1 MTLPH
6 GKSQDCRAFLRVVE
20 SYVDGELSPAA
31 IVECDRHV
39 AQCEH
44 CRERVNL
51 GRAMKGSVRELAL
64 APMPMDAKARLR
76 AAMQAEVARTAAP
89 ANVVPLPRA
98 AMLSFAAAGF
108 AAAAAFVL
116 VPRFF
121 QGNRELAEA
130 ESDEVLGEL
139 VAEHVRPLPMDG
151 TDIQTVRSL
160 EQYVG
165 VPLRPH
171 FPQSRAKLVGAR
183 IVPVQKERAAVVR
196 YELAAA
202 APSPIAHVSQAFQ
215 AAAPA
220 PARVSVLVF
229 DPRRIHLN
237 PHVPDFPAPAGARP
251 VRVTR
256 AQGLP
261 VAVTERDGVGY
272 AISGDVSE
280 QQALELVR
288 YVAGE

>member
-6 GKSQDCRAFLRVVE
+6 EKSQECRAFLRVVE
-20 SYVDGELSPAA
+20 SYVDGELAPAA
-31 IVECDRHV
+31 IVEGDRHV

-51 GRAMKGSVRELAL
+51 GRAMKGSVRELART
-64 APMPMDAKARLR
+64 PMPTDAKARLR
-76 AAMQAEVARTAAP
+76 AAMQAEVARTP
-89 ANVVPLPRA
+89 ASPKVVPLPRA
-98 AMLSFAAAGF
+98 AVASLAAAGF

-116 VPRFF
+116 APRFSPGR
-121 QGNRELAEA
+121 QARVEA
-130 ESDEVLGEL
+130 EGDDVLSEL

-151 TDIQTVRSL
+151 TDVQTVRSL

-171 FPQSRAKLVGAR
+171 FPQSRARLVGAR
-183 IVPVQKERAAVVR
+183 ILPVQKERAAIVR
-196 YELAAA
+196 YELAAPP
-202 APSPIAHVSQAFQ
+202 PSPIAHVSQSFQ
-215 AAAPA
+215 AAPPA

-237 PHVPDFPAPAGARP
+237 PQIAELSEPFGPRP

-256 AQGLP
+256 AHGLP
-261 VAVTERDGVGY
+261 IAVTERDGVGY
-272 AISGDVSE
+272 AISGDVDE
-280 QQALELVR
+280 RQALELVR

>member
-6 GKSQDCRAFLRVVE
+6 EKSQDCRAFLRVVE
-20 SYVDGELSPAA
+20 SYVDGELAPAA
-31 IVECDRHV
+31 IVEGDRHV

-51 GRAMKGSVRELAL
+51 GRAMKGSVRELAR
-64 APMPMDAKARLR
+64 APMPTDATARLR
-76 AAMQAEVARTAAP
+76 AAMQAEVARTASP
-89 ANVVPLPRA
+89 AKVVPLPRA
-98 AMLSFAAAGF
+98 AVISFAAAGF

-116 VPRFF
+116 APRFS
-121 QGNRELAEA
+121 QGNRALAET
-130 ESDEVLGEL
+130 EGDDVLSEL

-151 TDIQTVRSL
+151 TDVQTVRSL

-183 IVPVQKERAAVVR
+183 ILPVQKERAAIVR
-196 YELAAA
+196 YELAAPP
-202 APSPIAHVSQAFQ
+202 PSVIAHVSQSFQ
-215 AAAPA
+215 AAPPQ

-237 PHVPDFPAPAGARP
+237 PQVAEFAEQAGARP

-256 AQGLP
+256 AHGLP
-261 VAVTERDGVGY
+261 IAVTERDGVGY
-272 AISGDVSE
+272 AISGDVDE
-280 QQALELVR
+280 RQALELVR

>member
-6 GKSQDCRAFLRVVE
+6 EKSQDCRAFLRVVE
-20 SYVDGELSPAA
+20 SYVDGELAPAA
-31 IVECDRHV
+31 IVEGDRHV
-39 AQCEH
+39 AQCAH

-51 GRAMKGSVRELAL
+51 GRAMKGSVRELAR
-64 APMPMDAKARLR
+64 APMAADAKARLR
-76 AAMQAEVARTAAP
+76 ASMLAEVARAPAAP
-89 ANVVPLPRA
+89 KVVPLPRA
-98 AMLSFAAAGF
+98 AVVSLAAAGF
-108 AAAAAFVL
+108 AAAAAFAL
-116 VPRFF
+116 APRVSPA
-121 QGNRELAEA
+121 GRALAEA
-130 ESDEVLGEL
+130 DGDDVLSEL

-151 TDIQTVRSL
+151 TDIHTVRSL

-183 IVPVQKERAAVVR
+183 ILPVHKERAAIVR

-202 APSPIAHVSQAFQ
+202 PPNPIAHVSQSFQ
-215 AAAPA
+215 AAAPE

-229 DPRRIHLN
+229 DPRRIHLS
-237 PHVPDFPAPAGARP
+237 PQAAEFAEPPGPRP
-251 VRVTR
+251 VRLTR